1 MDGGK
6 NIPMTSS
13 KQEPFLTKRFIDAL
27 EFAAEKHR
35 LQKRKGTEIPY
46 ISHLLSVAGLVL
58 ESGGDEDLA
67 IAGLLHDA
75 VEDAEDISGEEMSDR
90 IRSKF
95 GDRVADIVDG
105 CSDAKSSPGGS
116 KPPWRSRK
124 EEYIK
129 HLRSASDDVLRVS
142 IADKVHNARSIAT
155 DQDRLGAELWTRFS
169 STSEESRWYYT
180 SLRDIYK
187 ERISDSYLIKELDIA
202 IARIWP
208 DS

>member
-1 MDGGK
+1 
-6 NIPMTSS
+6 MTSLP
-13 KQEPFLTKRFIDAL
+13 QEPFLTERFDNAL
-27 EFAAEKHR
+27 QFAHGVHR
-35 LQKRKGTEIPY
+35 SQPRKDTTIPY
-46 ISHLLSVAGLVL
+46 VSHLLSVAGLVL

-67 IAGLLHDA
+67 IAALLHDA
-75 VEDAEDISGEEMSDR
+75 VEDAEDMSGEDMSDR
-90 IRSKF
+90 IRAKF

-124 EEYIK
+124 EAYLE
-129 HLRSASDDVLRVS
+129 HLRSATNDVLRVS

-155 DQDRLGAELWTRFS
+155 DQDRFGEKLWERFS

-187 ERISDSYLIKELDIA
+187 ERIGDSYLINELEIA
-202 IARIWP
+202 LARIWP
-208 DS
+208 T

>member
-1 MDGGK
+1 
-6 NIPMTSS
+6 MTSS
-13 KQEPFLTKRFIDAL
+13 LQESFLTDRFDDAVK
-27 EFAAEKHR
+27 FAHDVHR
-35 LQKRKGTEIPY
+35 SQPRKETTIPY

-105 CSDAKSSPGGS
+105 CSDAKSSPGGK
-116 KPPWRSRK
+116 KPPWRWRK
-124 EEYIK
+124 EAYIQ

-155 DQDRLGAELWTRFS
+155 DQDRLGAELWTRFT

-187 ERISDSYLIKELDIA
+187 ERINDSYLIKELDIA

-208 DS
+208 N

>member
-1 MDGGK
+1 
-6 NIPMTSS
+6 MTSS
-13 KQEPFLTKRFIDAL
+13 QQEPFLTERFIDAL

-35 LQKRKGTEIPY
+35 LQKRKGTAIPY

-58 ESGGDEDLA
+58 EGGGDEDLA

-75 VEDAEDISGEEMSDR
+75 VEDAEDISGEEMSVL
-90 IRSKF
+90 IRSEF
-95 GDRVADIVDG
+95 GDRVANIVDG
-105 CSDAKSSPGGS
+105 CSDAKSSPGES
-116 KPPWRSRK
+116 KPPWQSRK
-124 EEYIK
+124 EAYIE
-129 HLRSASDDVLRVS
+129 HLKSASNDVLRVS

-155 DQDRLGAELWTRFS
+155 DQDRFGEVVWDRFT

-208 DS
+208 N

>member
-1 MDGGK
+1 
-6 NIPMTSS
+6 MTSLP
-13 KQEPFLTKRFIDAL
+13 QEPFLTERFDNAL
-27 EFAAEKHR
+27 QFAHGVHR
-35 LQKRKGTEIPY
+35 SQPRKDTTIPY
-46 ISHLLSVAGLVL
+46 VSHLLSVAGLVL

-67 IAGLLHDA
+67 IAALLHDA
-75 VEDAEDISGEEMSDR
+75 VEDAEDMSGEEMSDR
-90 IRSKF
+90 IRAKF

-124 EEYIK
+124 EAYLE
-129 HLRSASDDVLRVS
+129 HLRSAPHDVLRVS

-155 DQDRLGAELWTRFS
+155 DQDRFGEELWKRFS

-208 DS
+208 GSK

>member
-1 MDGGK
+1 
-6 NIPMTSS
+6 MTSS
-13 KQEPFLTKRFIDAL
+13 LQESFLTDRFVSAL
-27 EFAAEKHR
+27 QFAHDVHR
-35 LQKRKGTEIPY
+35 SQIRKDTTIPY
-46 ISHLLSVAGLVL
+46 VSHLLSVAGLVL

-75 VEDAEDISGEEMSDR
+75 VEDAEEISGEEMSDR

-95 GDRVADIVDG
+95 GDRVANIVDG

-116 KPPWRSRK
+116 KPPWKSRK
-124 EEYIK
+124 KAYIK
-129 HLRSASDDVLRVS
+129 HLSSASDDVLRVS

-155 DQDRLGAELWTRFS
+155 DQDRFGAVVWTRFT

-208 DS
+208 D

>member
-1 MDGGK
+1 
-6 NIPMTSS
+6 MTSS
-13 KQEPFLTKRFIDAL
+13 LQESFLTDRFVSAL
-27 EFAAEKHR
+27 QFAHDVHR
-35 LQKRKGTEIPY
+35 SQIRKDTTIPY
-46 ISHLLSVAGLVL
+46 VSHLLSVAGLVL

-75 VEDAEDISGEEMSDR
+75 VEDAEEISGEEMSDR

-95 GDRVADIVDG
+95 GDRVANIVDG

-124 EEYIK
+124 EAYIK

-155 DQDRLGAELWTRFS
+155 DQDRFGAVVWTRFT

-208 DS
+208 D

>member
-1 MDGGK
+1 
-6 NIPMTSS
+6 MTSLP
-13 KQEPFLTKRFIDAL
+13 QEPFLTERFDNAL
-27 EFAAEKHR
+27 QFAHGVHR
-35 LQKRKGTEIPY
+35 SQPRKDTTIPY
-46 ISHLLSVAGLVL
+46 VSHLLSVAGLVL

-67 IAGLLHDA
+67 IAALLHDA
-75 VEDAEDISGEEMSDR
+75 VEDAEDMSGEEMSDR
-90 IRSKF
+90 IRAKF

-124 EEYIK
+124 EAYLE
-129 HLRSASDDVLRVS
+129 HLRSATNDVLRVS

-155 DQDRLGAELWTRFS
+155 DQDRFGEKLWERFS

-187 ERISDSYLIKELDIA
+187 ERIGDSYLINELEIA
-202 IARIWP
+202 LARIWP
-208 DS
+208 VHT

>member
-1 MDGGK
+1 M
-6 NIPMTSS
+6 NSLP
-13 KQEPFLTKRFIDAL
+13 QEPFLTERFDNAL
-27 EFAAEKHR
+27 QFAHGVHR
-35 LQKRKGTEIPY
+35 SQPRKDTTIPY
-46 ISHLLSVAGLVL
+46 VSHLLSVAGLVL

-67 IAGLLHDA
+67 IAALLHDA
-75 VEDAEDISGEEMSDR
+75 VEDAEDMSGEEMSDR
-90 IRSKF
+90 IRVKF

-124 EEYIK
+124 EAYLE
-129 HLRSASDDVLRVS
+129 HLRSAPHDVLRVS

-155 DQDRLGAELWTRFS
+155 DQDRFGEKLWERFS

-187 ERISDSYLIKELDIA
+187 ERIGDSYLINELEIA
-202 IARIWP
+202 LARIWP
-208 DS
+208 VHT

>member
-1 MDGGK
+1 MPNSHHK
-6 NIPMTSS
+6 VS
-13 KQEPFLTKRFIDAL
+13 LTIRFVEAL
-27 EFAAEKHR
+27 SFAHESHKT
-35 LQKRKGTEIPY
+35 QVRKETTIPY
-46 ISHLLSVAGLVL
+46 VSHLLSVAGLVL

-116 KPPWRSRK
+116 KPPWKSRK
-124 EEYIK
+124 EAYIE
-129 HLRSASDDVLRVS
+129 HLKSASDDVLRVS

-155 DQDRLGAELWTRFS
+155 DQDRLGEVVWDRFT

-208 DS
+208 D

>member
-1 MDGGK
+1 
-6 NIPMTSS
+6 MTSS
-13 KQEPFLTKRFIDAL
+13 QHEPFLTERFDNAL
-27 EFAAEKHR
+27 KFAHGVHR
-35 LQKRKGTEIPY
+35 LQIRKDTLIPY
-46 ISHLLSVAGLVL
+46 VSHLISVAGLVL

-90 IRSKF
+90 IRAIF

-105 CSDAKSSPGGS
+105 CSDAKSSPGES

-124 EEYIK
+124 EAYLE
-129 HLRSASDDVLRVS
+129 HLRSASNDVLRVS

-155 DQDRLGAELWTRFS
+155 DQDRFGAVVWDRFT

-187 ERISDSYLIKELDIA
+187 ERISDSYLINELEIA
-202 IARIWP
+202 LARIWP
-208 DS
+208 TDS

>member
-6 NIPMTSS
+6 NILMTSS
-13 KQEPFLTKRFIDAL
+13 QQEPFLTERFIDAL

-35 LQKRKGTEIPY
+35 RQNRKGTTVPY
-46 ISHLLSVAGLVL
+46 VSHLLSVAGLVL

-75 VEDAEDISGEEMSDR
+75 VEDAEGISGEEMSVL
-90 IRSKF
+90 IRSEF

-124 EEYIK
+124 EAYIK

-155 DQDRLGAELWTRFS
+155 DQDRLGEVVWDRFT

-208 DS
+208 D

>member
-1 MDGGK
+1 
-6 NIPMTSS
+6 MTSS
-13 KQEPFLTKRFIDAL
+13 QQEPFLTKRFIDAL

-35 LQKRKGTEIPY
+35 RQNRKGTTVPY
-46 ISHLLSVAGLVL
+46 VSHLLSVAGLVL
-58 ESGGDEDLA
+58 ESGGGEDLA

-75 VEDAEDISGEEMSDR
+75 VEDAKDMTGEQMSDC
-90 IRSKF
+90 IRSEF

-116 KPPWRSRK
+116 KPPWKSRK
-124 EEYIK
+124 KAYIK
-129 HLRSASDDVLRVS
+129 HLSSASIDVLRVS

-155 DQDRLGAELWTRFS
+155 DQDRFGAVVWDRFT

-187 ERISDSYLIKELDIA
+187 ERINDSYLIKELDIA

-208 DS
+208 D

>member
-1 MDGGK
+1 
-6 NIPMTSS
+6 MTSLP
-13 KQEPFLTKRFIDAL
+13 QEPFLTERFDNAL
-27 EFAAEKHR
+27 QFAHGVHR
-35 LQKRKGTEIPY
+35 SQPRKDTTIPY
-46 ISHLLSVAGLVL
+46 VSHLLSVAGLVL

-67 IAGLLHDA
+67 IAALLHDA
-75 VEDAEDISGEEMSDR
+75 VEDAEDMSGEEMSDR
-90 IRSKF
+90 IRAKF

-124 EEYIK
+124 EAYLE
-129 HLRSASDDVLRVS
+129 HLRSASNDVLRVS

-155 DQDRLGAELWTRFS
+155 DQDRFGEKLWERFS

-187 ERISDSYLIKELDIA
+187 ERIGDSYLINELEIA
-202 IARIWP
+202 LARIWP
-208 DS
+208 VHT

>member
-1 MDGGK
+1 
-6 NIPMTSS
+6 MTSLP
-13 KQEPFLTKRFIDAL
+13 QEPFLTERFDNAL
-27 EFAAEKHR
+27 KFAHKVHR
-35 LQKRKGTEIPY
+35 SQPRKKTTIPY
-46 ISHLLSVAGLVL
+46 VSHLLSVAGLVL

-67 IAGLLHDA
+67 IAALLHDA
-75 VEDAEDISGEEMSDR
+75 VEDAEDMSGEEMSDR
-90 IRSKF
+90 IRAKF

-105 CSDAKSSPGGS
+105 CSDAKSSPGES

-124 EEYIK
+124 EAYIK
-129 HLRSASDDVLRVS
+129 HLRSASNDVLRVS

-155 DQDRLGAELWTRFS
+155 DQDRLGDELWKRFS
-169 STSEESRWYYT
+169 SSSKESHWYYT

-208 DS
+208 TDI

>member
-1 MDGGK
+1 
-6 NIPMTSS
+6 MTSS
-13 KQEPFLTKRFIDAL
+13 QQEPFLTERFDNAL
-27 EFAAEKHR
+27 KFAHKVHR
-35 LQKRKGTEIPY
+35 LDHRKGTTIPY
-46 ISHLLSVAGLVL
+46 ISHLIAVAGLVL

-75 VEDAEDISGEEMSDR
+75 VEDAKDISGEEMSDR

-116 KPPWRSRK
+116 KPPWKSRK
-124 EEYIK
+124 EAYIE
-129 HLRSASDDVLRVS
+129 HLKSTSNDVLRVS

-155 DQDRLGAELWTRFS
+155 DQDRFGEKVWTRFT

-208 DS
+208 D

>member
-1 MDGGK
+1 
-6 NIPMTSS
+6 MTSS
-13 KQEPFLTKRFIDAL
+13 LQESFLTDRFVSAL
-27 EFAAEKHR
+27 QFAHDVHR
-35 LQKRKGTEIPY
+35 SQIRKDTTIPY
-46 ISHLLSVAGLVL
+46 VSHLLSVAGLVL

-75 VEDAEDISGEEMSDR
+75 VEDAKEISGEEMSDR
-90 IRSKF
+90 IRTKF

-124 EEYIK
+124 EAYLE
-129 HLRSASDDVLRVS
+129 HLRSASNDVLRVS

-155 DQDRLGAELWTRFS
+155 DQDRFGAELWKRFS
-169 STSEESRWYYT
+169 SSSEESRWYYT
-180 SLRDIYK
+180 SLRDVYK

-208 DS
+208 D

>member
-1 MDGGK
+1 MPKID
-6 NIPMTSS
+6 PAV
-13 KQEPFLTKRFIDAL
+13 FLTIRFVEAL
-27 EFAAEKHR
+27 SFAHETHIT
-35 LQKRKGTEIPY
+35 QVRKDTTIPY
-46 ISHLLSVAGLVL
+46 VSHLLSVAGLVL

-67 IAGLLHDA
+67 IAALLHDA

-90 IRSKF
+90 IRAKF

-116 KPPWRSRK
+116 KPPWRARK
-124 EEYIK
+124 EAYLE
-129 HLRSASDDVLRVS
+129 HLRSATNDVLRVS

-155 DQDRLGAELWTRFS
+155 DQDRFGEKLWERFS

-187 ERISDSYLIKELDIA
+187 ERIGDSYLINELEIA
-202 IARIWP
+202 LARIWP
-208 DS
+208 VHT

>member
-1 MDGGK
+1 
-6 NIPMTSS
+6 MTSS
-13 KQEPFLTKRFIDAL
+13 QQEPFLTERFDNAL
-27 EFAAEKHR
+27 KFAHEVHR
-35 LQKRKGTEIPY
+35 SQPRKGTTIPY
-46 ISHLLSVAGLVL
+46 VSHLLSVAGLVL

-75 VEDAEDISGEEMSDR
+75 VEDAEKISGEEMSDR

-105 CSDAKSSPGGS
+105 CSDAKSSPGGN

-124 EEYIK
+124 EAYIK

-155 DQDRLGAELWTRFS
+155 DQDRFGALVWTRFT

-208 DS
+208 D

>member
-1 MDGGK
+1 
-6 NIPMTSS
+6 MTSLP
-13 KQEPFLTKRFIDAL
+13 QEPFLTERFDNAL
-27 EFAAEKHR
+27 QFAHGVHR
-35 LQKRKGTEIPY
+35 SQPRKDTTIPY
-46 ISHLLSVAGLVL
+46 VSHLLSVAGLVL

-67 IAGLLHDA
+67 IAALLHDA
-75 VEDAEDISGEEMSDR
+75 VEDAEDMSGEEMSDR
-90 IRSKF
+90 IRAKF

-105 CSDAKSSPGGS
+105 CSDAKSSPGES

-124 EEYIK
+124 EAYLE
-129 HLRSASDDVLRVS
+129 HLRSAPHDVLRVS

-155 DQDRLGAELWTRFS
+155 DQDRFGEELWKRFS

-208 DS
+208 GSK

>member
-1 MDGGK
+1 
-6 NIPMTSS
+6 MTSS
-13 KQEPFLTKRFIDAL
+13 QQKPFLTERFDNAIK
-27 EFAAEKHR
+27 FAHDVHR
-35 LQKRKGTEIPY
+35 LQPRKDTTIPY
-46 ISHLLSVAGLVL
+46 VSHLISVAGLVL

-90 IRSKF
+90 IRAIF

-105 CSDAKSSPGGS
+105 CSDAKSSPGES
-116 KPPWRSRK
+116 KPPWRSR
-124 EEYIK
+124 
-129 HLRSASDDVLRVS
+129 SASNDVLRVS

-155 DQDRLGAELWTRFS
+155 DQDRFGKALWDRFS

-187 ERISDSYLIKELDIA
+187 ERISDSYLIKELEIA

-208 DS
+208 TDS

>member
-1 MDGGK
+1 
-6 NIPMTSS
+6 MTSLP
-13 KQEPFLTKRFIDAL
+13 QEPFLTERFDNAL
-27 EFAAEKHR
+27 QFAHGVHR
-35 LQKRKGTEIPY
+35 SQPRKDTTIPY
-46 ISHLLSVAGLVL
+46 VSHLLSVAGLVL

-67 IAGLLHDA
+67 IAALLHDA
-75 VEDAEDISGEEMSDR
+75 VEDAEDMSGEEMSDR
-90 IRSKF
+90 IRAKF
-95 GDRVADIVDG
+95 GDSVADIVDG

-124 EEYIK
+124 EAYLE
-129 HLRSASDDVLRVS
+129 HLRSAPHDVLRVS

-155 DQDRLGAELWTRFS
+155 DQDRFGEELWKRFS

-208 DS
+208 GSK

>member
-1 MDGGK
+1 
-6 NIPMTSS
+6 MTSS
-13 KQEPFLTKRFIDAL
+13 LQESFLTDRFVSAL
-27 EFAAEKHR
+27 QFAHDVHR
-35 LQKRKGTEIPY
+35 SQIRKDTTIPY
-46 ISHLLSVAGLVL
+46 VSHLLSVAGLVL

-75 VEDAEDISGEEMSDR
+75 VEDAEEISGEEMSDR

-95 GDRVADIVDG
+95 GDRVANIVDG

-124 EEYIK
+124 EAYIK

-155 DQDRLGAELWTRFS
+155 DQDQLGAELWTRFS

-208 DS
+208 D

>member
-1 MDGGK
+1 
-6 NIPMTSS
+6 MTSLP
-13 KQEPFLTKRFIDAL
+13 QEPFLTERFDNAL
-27 EFAAEKHR
+27 QFAHGVHR
-35 LQKRKGTEIPY
+35 SQPRKDTTIPY
-46 ISHLLSVAGLVL
+46 VSHLLSVAGLVL

-67 IAGLLHDA
+67 IAALLHDA
-75 VEDAEDISGEEMSDR
+75 VEDAEDMSGEEMSDR
-90 IRSKF
+90 IRVKF

-124 EEYIK
+124 EAYLE
-129 HLRSASDDVLRVS
+129 HLRSAPHDVLRVS

-155 DQDRLGAELWTRFS
+155 DQDRFGEELWKRFS

-208 DS
+208 GSK

>member
-1 MDGGK
+1 
-6 NIPMTSS
+6 MTSL
-13 KQEPFLTKRFIDAL
+13 QHEPFLTERFVDAL
-27 EFAAEKHR
+27 QFTHDVHR
-35 LQKRKGTEIPY
+35 SQIRKKTTIPY
-46 ISHLLSVAGLVL
+46 VSHLLSVAGLVL

-67 IAGLLHDA
+67 IAALLHDA
-75 VEDAEDISGEEMSDR
+75 VEDAEDMSGEEMSDR
-90 IRSKF
+90 IRAIF

-124 EEYIK
+124 EAYLE
-129 HLRSASDDVLRVS
+129 HLRSAPNDVLRVS

-155 DQDRLGAELWTRFS
+155 DHDRFGEALWERFS
-169 STSEESRWYYT
+169 SSSEDSHWYYT

-202 IARIWP
+202 LARIWP
-208 DS
+208 T

>member
-1 MDGGK
+1 MPKID
-6 NIPMTSS
+6 PAV
-13 KQEPFLTKRFIDAL
+13 FLTIRFVEAL
-27 EFAAEKHR
+27 SFAHETHIT
-35 LQKRKGTEIPY
+35 QVRKDTTIPY
-46 ISHLLSVAGLVL
+46 VSHLLSVAGLVL

-67 IAGLLHDA
+67 IAALLHDA

-90 IRSKF
+90 IRAKF

-124 EEYIK
+124 EAYLE
-129 HLRSASDDVLRVS
+129 HLRSATNDVLRVS

-155 DQDRLGAELWTRFS
+155 DQDRFGEKLWERFS

-187 ERISDSYLIKELDIA
+187 ERIGDSYLINELEIA
-202 IARIWP
+202 LARIWP
-208 DS
+208 VHT

>member
-1 MDGGK
+1 
-6 NIPMTSS
+6 MTSS
-13 KQEPFLTKRFIDAL
+13 LQESFLTDRFVSAL
-27 EFAAEKHR
+27 QFAHDVHR
-35 LQKRKGTEIPY
+35 SQIRKETTIPY
-46 ISHLLSVAGLVL
+46 VSHLLSVAGLVL

-75 VEDAEDISGEEMSDR
+75 VEDAKEISGEEMSDR
-90 IRSKF
+90 IRTKF

-124 EEYIK
+124 EAYLE
-129 HLRSASDDVLRVS
+129 HLRSASNDVLRVS

-155 DQDRLGAELWTRFS
+155 DQDRFGAELWKRFS
-169 STSEESRWYYT
+169 SSSEESRWYYT

-208 DS
+208 D

>member
-1 MDGGK
+1 
-6 NIPMTSS
+6 MTSS
-13 KQEPFLTKRFIDAL
+13 LQESFLTDRFVSAL
-27 EFAAEKHR
+27 QFAHDVHR
-35 LQKRKGTEIPY
+35 SQIRKDTTIPY
-46 ISHLLSVAGLVL
+46 VSHLLSVAGLVL

-75 VEDAEDISGEEMSDR
+75 VEDAKEISGEEMSDR
-90 IRSKF
+90 IRTKF

-124 EEYIK
+124 EAYLE
-129 HLRSASDDVLRVS
+129 HLRSASNDVLRVS

-155 DQDRLGAELWTRFS
+155 DQDRFGAELWKRFS
-169 STSEESRWYYT
+169 SSSEESRWYYT

-208 DS
+208 D

>member
-1 MDGGK
+1 
-6 NIPMTSS
+6 MTSLP
-13 KQEPFLTKRFIDAL
+13 QEPFLTERFDNAL
-27 EFAAEKHR
+27 QFAHGVHR
-35 LQKRKGTEIPY
+35 SQIRKDTTIPY
-46 ISHLLSVAGLVL
+46 VSHLLSVAGLVL
-58 ESGGDEDLA
+58 ESGCGEDLA
-67 IAGLLHDA
+67 IAALLHDA
-75 VEDAEDISGEEMSDR
+75 VEDAEDMSGEEMSDR
-90 IRSKF
+90 IRAKF

-124 EEYIK
+124 EAYLK
-129 HLRSASDDVLRVS
+129 HLRSASNDVLRVS

-155 DQDRLGAELWTRFS
+155 DQDRLGEELWKRFS
-169 STSEESRWYYT
+169 SSSEESHWYYT

-208 DS
+208 T

>member
-1 MDGGK
+1 
-6 NIPMTSS
+6 MTSS
-13 KQEPFLTKRFIDAL
+13 QQDPFLTERFINGVQFAHDA
-27 EFAAEKHR
+27 HR
-35 LQKRKGTEIPY
+35 SRKRKGTAIPY

-75 VEDAEDISGEEMSDR
+75 VEDAEEISGEEMSDR

-105 CSDAKSSPGGS
+105 CSDAKSSPGES
-116 KPPWRSRK
+116 KPPWQSRK
-124 EEYIK
+124 EAYIK
-129 HLRSASDDVLRVS
+129 HLGSASDDVLRVS

-155 DQDRLGAELWTRFS
+155 DQDRLGEVVWDRFT

-208 DS
+208 D

>member
-1 MDGGK
+1 
-6 NIPMTSS
+6 MTSS
-13 KQEPFLTKRFIDAL
+13 QQEPFLTERFDNAIK
-27 EFAAEKHR
+27 FAHGVHR
-35 LQKRKGTEIPY
+35 LQPRKDTMIPY
-46 ISHLLSVAGLVL
+46 VSHLISVAGLVL

-67 IAGLLHDA
+67 IAALLHDA
-75 VEDAEDISGEEMSDR
+75 VEDAEDMSGEDMSDL

-116 KPPWRSRK
+116 KPPWQSRK
-124 EEYIK
+124 EAYLE
-129 HLRSASDDVLRVS
+129 HLRSASIDVLRVS

-155 DQDRLGAELWTRFS
+155 DQDRLGDELWKRFS

-208 DS
+208 GRK

>member
-1 MDGGK
+1 
-6 NIPMTSS
+6 MTSS
-13 KQEPFLTKRFIDAL
+13 QQEPFLTERFDNAL
-27 EFAAEKHR
+27 KFAHKVHR
-35 LQKRKGTEIPY
+35 SQPRKETTIPY
-46 ISHLLSVAGLVL
+46 VSHLLSVAGLVL

-75 VEDAEDISGEEMSDR
+75 VEDAEEISGEEMSVL
-90 IRSKF
+90 IRSEF

-116 KPPWRSRK
+116 KPPWRLRK
-124 EEYIK
+124 EAYIK
-129 HLRSASDDVLRVS
+129 HLSSASDDVLRVS

-155 DQDRLGAELWTRFS
+155 DQDRFGEVVWDRFT

-208 DS
+208 D

>member
-1 MDGGK
+1 
-6 NIPMTSS
+6 MTSS
-13 KQEPFLTKRFIDAL
+13 QQEPFLTERFVSAL
-27 EFAAEKHR
+27 QFAHDVHR
-35 LQKRKGTEIPY
+35 SQIRKDTTIPY
-46 ISHLLSVAGLVL
+46 VSHLLSVAGLVL
-58 ESGGDEDLA
+58 ESGGGEDLA

-75 VEDAEDISGEEMSDR
+75 VEDAEEISGEEMSDR

-95 GDRVADIVDG
+95 GDRVANIVDG
-105 CSDAKSSPGGS
+105 CSDAKSSPGES
-116 KPPWRSRK
+116 KPPWKSRK
-124 EEYIK
+124 KAYIK
-129 HLRSASDDVLRVS
+129 HLSSASIDVLRVS

-155 DQDRLGAELWTRFS
+155 DQDRFGAVVWDRFT

-208 DS
+208 D

>member
-1 MDGGK
+1 
-6 NIPMTSS
+6 MTSS
-13 KQEPFLTKRFIDAL
+13 QLEPFLTKRFIDAL
-27 EFAAEKHR
+27 EFAAKKHR
-35 LQKRKGTEIPY
+35 RQNRKGTTVPY
-46 ISHLLSVAGLVL
+46 VSHLLSVAGLVL

-75 VEDAEDISGEEMSDR
+75 VEDAEGISGEEMSVL
-90 IRSKF
+90 IRSEF

-116 KPPWRSRK
+116 KPPWKSRK
-124 EEYIK
+124 DAYIE
-129 HLRSASDDVLRVS
+129 HLKSASNDVLRVS

-155 DQDRLGAELWTRFS
+155 DQDRFGEVVWDRFT

-208 DS
+208 D

>member
-1 MDGGK
+1 
-6 NIPMTSS
+6 MTSS
-13 KQEPFLTKRFIDAL
+13 LQESFLTDRFVSAL
-27 EFAAEKHR
+27 QFAHDVHR
-35 LQKRKGTEIPY
+35 SQIRKDTTIPY
-46 ISHLLSVAGLVL
+46 VSHLLSVAGLVL

-75 VEDAEDISGEEMSDR
+75 VEDAEEISGEEMSDR

-95 GDRVADIVDG
+95 GDRVANIVDG

-124 EEYIK
+124 EAYIK

-169 STSEESRWYYT
+169 SSNEESRWYYT

-208 DS
+208 D